1 MPCVARGNV
10 VVIHGITVTL
20 LIVIFNC
27 LTGVI
32 FQKIILT
39 KGSYHILVLKIVTN
53 CEWFLILK
61 CNN

>member
-10 VVIHGITVTL
+10 VVIHGIT
-20 LIVIFNC
+20 VIFNC

-39 KGSYHILVLKIVTN
+39 KGYYHILVLKIVTN